1 MLDLIKRD
9 GEEDKKGKFE
19 KDLNDG
25 SNKYQPSFLRCNQT
39 VKSSQSQST
48 KLGHKLVYQS
58 RRTNLQKTLK
68 TPNGDDKQH

>member
-25 SNKYQPSFLRCNQT
+25 SNKYQPSFLFFI
-39 VKSSQSQST
+39 SSF
-48 KLGHKLVYQS
+48 
-58 RRTNLQKTLK
+58 
-68 TPNGDDKQH
+68 